1 MEYKGYIIQ
10 DDENEPPKSQKQT
23 EQLKTYMKTYS
34 PTVKAPL
41 PQDIQKLFD
50 VLNEKGLQYTR
61 DPLCIDLNYTKNKNR
76 FSVFPTESKINKTPQ
91 QIQTAYQDW
100 YLNEWKQ
107 KSMLR
112 KILEI
117 LLYLP
122 AHLYRKYLSS
132 VDYRFYYNGLCSFLG
147 RAREKWEK
155 TNLN

>member
-10 DDENEPPKSQKQT
+10 DDEPKKSQKQT
-23 EQLKTYMKTYS
+23 EQLKTYFKTYE
-34 PTVKAPL
+34 PQNL

-50 VLNEKGLQYTR
+50 VLNSNGLEHPR

-76 FSVFPTESKINKTPQ
+76 FSVFPTETKINKSPQ
-91 QIQTAYQDW
+91 EIQTAYQDW
-100 YLNEWKQ
+100 FVNEWKK
-107 KSMLR
+107 KSILR